1 MYKESRTTVDNSV
14 KVIINRNEA
23 DLYILYM
30 YICKCCKK
38 RC

>member
-23 DLYILYM
+23 DLYIY
-30 YICKCCKK
+30 YICIS
-38 RC
+38 